1 MYCRNNGNSKIVR
14 AGAASC
20 ILHTFQV
27 KFGSYSKD
35 SSRLVFAPGA
45 DLASGNNF
53 FEDAA
58 ETTSPFSFEF
68 MGDLPDDQT
77 YYESAY
83 GIFSITGFQV
93 TIKRDSLY
101 LYIGKK

>member
-1 MYCRNNGNSKIVR
+1 M
-14 AGAASC
+14 
-20 ILHTFQV
+20 

-58 ETTSPFSFEF
+58 ETTSQFSFEF
-68 MGDLPDDQT
+68 MGDLPDDET

-83 GIFSITGFQV
+83 GNFSITGFQV
-93 TIKRDSLY
+93 TIKQDFMY